1 MNRDT
6 IKEILYIV
14 IAIIMSVIAIKFV
27 IWALPVILVILLAL
41 FIYISIKKDKYKE
54 NDVKVNKN
62 TNKNKKMKVI
72 HEFDD
77 KD

>member
-1 MNRDT
+1 MNKDV
-6 IKEILYIV
+6 IKEILYIA
-14 IAIIMSVIAIKFV
+14 IAIVLSYLAIKFV
-27 IWALPVILVILLAL
+27 IWALPVILIGLLAL
-41 FIYISIKKDKYKE
+41 FIYISIKKDKYRKS
-54 NDVKVNKN
+54 NINRS